1 MNTSARRHP
10 IVCLLALAAGLVL
23 SGCRTG
29 DGPVQAPGSASI
41 VARRLAELEARPH
54 VYPPQTIAGDPAVFQ
69 FALLDTKGVQP
80 NIFNSKIAGVNDT
93 DPFGTAGPDS
103 IGLVRLVV
111 LARPGLSSDPADP
124 RTPIGVYLDIAGL
137 QPAMAESGVYELF
150 ALYNTM
156 VPPSAAPR
164 ADGQAQYGTIT
175 PDDAKALS
183 QMGAGNNVPGNI
195 FTLDGNAPRFYS
207 PDDRWPG
214 KGTNVITFPVNAG
227 TFNSLSSGD
236 AHAYFEFKPA
246 TNMVFPHHEFPYTG
260 GVPPFYPPSGAYEAG
275 VLGQINSTVPSAGP
289 KGKPNDPRLYGDN
302 PENPRDPDR
311 AAADRSQWE
320 TRLRSIP
327 SGLTE
332 EIHRDIFLRRT
343 SFHPEVSSLPERLYL
358 SIAKEIA
365 LVDKNGDGVLSFDE
379 VDIDGTS
386 DGLPNHRLYFPLSR
400 FSRFTVQKELSDGLI
415 APRFANST
423 RAVVFSGF
431 IREE

>member
-10 IVCLLALAAGLVL
+10 IVCPLALAAGLVL

-29 DGPVQAPGSASI
+29 DGPVQAPGSASV

-156 VPPSAAPR
+156 VPPSAEPR

-183 QMGAGNNVPGNI
+183 QMGGQQCAWQYFHAGRQRPPLLLAGRS
-195 FTLDGNAPRFYS
+195 LAWQRHQCDHLPRQRR
-207 PDDRWPG
+207 DLQL
-214 KGTNVITFPVNAG
+214 AG
-227 TFNSLSSGD
+227 L
-236 AHAYFEFKPA
+236 
-246 TNMVFPHHEFPYTG
+246 
-260 GVPPFYPPSGAYEAG
+260 
-275 VLGQINSTVPSAGP
+275 
-289 KGKPNDPRLYGDN
+289 
-302 PENPRDPDR
+302 
-311 AAADRSQWE
+311 W
-320 TRLRSIP
+320 
-327 SGLTE
+327 
-332 EIHRDIFLRRT
+332 
-343 SFHPEVSSLPERLYL
+343 
-358 SIAKEIA
+358 
-365 LVDKNGDGVLSFDE
+365 
-379 VDIDGTS
+379 
-386 DGLPNHRLYFPLSR
+386 
-400 FSRFTVQKELSDGLI
+400 
-415 APRFANST
+415 
-423 RAVVFSGF
+423 
-431 IREE
+431 